1 MQPTTE
7 KNRSLPDAEPVA
19 AETQPL
25 RPTPDE
31 RRPFPT
37 AGDLLAMLGIVLGM
51 QVVASL
57 TVTFVMAVLGLEPGA
72 DDPLQQGRCMAAV
85 YLLAMVPAYF
95 MVLGYRHARGGTGP
109 IGCFSTR
116 GLNPVLLLWAFV
128 FMLAVSVVCEPLLAL
143 LPAPKP
149 YAFGRGGWALAVLV
163 AAAPVLEEL
172 LCRGVVLGALRA
184 RYGAVAAWLV
194 SALFFGVLHLQP
206 VLVVNAFVIG
216 LILGYVYMVTDSLWA
231 TMILHAL
238 NNAVAYLLLL
248 TGHGDTMLSE
258 LVDGTVYWVVYG
270 TAAVVTV
277 LSAWMSA
284 RTLRRMK
291 EARKKEEAA

>member
-1 MQPTTE
+1 MTE
-7 KNRSLPDAEPVA
+7 KNRSLPDAEPMA
-19 AETQPL
+19 DEAQSL
-25 RPTPDE
+25 RPTPVE
-31 RRPFPT
+31 RRPFPS

-51 QVVASL
+51 QIAASL
-57 TVTFVMAVLGLEPGA
+57 AVTFVTAVLGLEPVA
-72 DDPLQQGRCMAAV
+72 DDPLLQGRYMAAV

-95 MVLGYRHARGGTGP
+95 MVLWYRHVRGGTGS

-116 GLNPVLLLWAFV
+116 GLNPMLLLWAFV
-128 FMLAVSVVCEPLLAL
+128 FMLAVSAVCEPLLSL

-149 YAFGRGGWALAVLV
+149 CAFGRGGWALAVLV

-206 VLVVNAFVIG
+206 VLVINAFVIG
-216 LILGYVYMVTDSLWA
+216 LILGYVYIVTDSLWA

-248 TGHGDTMLSE
+248 TGHGDAMLSD
-258 LVDGTVYWVVYG
+258 LVGGTVYWIVYAG
-270 TAAVVTV
+270 AVVVTL
-277 LSAWMSA
+277 LSAWMAA
-284 RTLRRMK
+284 RTLRRMN
-291 EARKKEEAA
+291 EVRKKEEAA